1 MKTAV
6 ITGASRGIGLEFVT
20 QYLNL
25 GWKVIAGCRS
35 PGSAQQLQSLQQTY
49 GKKLV
54 VVALELSS
62 NESCQSFAAAIG
74 DSPVSLLIN
83 NAGFYGP
90 TSKLAD
96 ISDEAWLEVFHINAI
111 APIKLVDL
119 LLSNLTAAGV
129 AKVVFLSSKMGSID
143 DNSSGGS
150 YPYRSS
156 KAALNAAMKCLAI
169 ELEEFNVW
177 VASLHPGWVK
187 TEMGGPNALIDTTAS
202 VSGMRRIIEHL
213 DQQKSGSFIAFDGTL
228 IPW

>member
-20 QYLNL
+20 QYLNE

-35 PGSAQQLQSLQQTY
+35 PESVPALQALQQTHD
-49 GKKLV
+49 KNLTI
-54 VVALELSS
+54 APLELCS
-62 NESCQSFAAAIG
+62 NESRQAFAKAIG
-74 DSPVSLLIN
+74 DSPINLLIN

-90 TSKLAD
+90 TTKLGD

-111 APIKLVDL
+111 APLKLVDL
-119 LLSNLTAAGV
+119 LLSNLMSAEV
-129 AKVVFLSSKMGSID
+129 AKVVFLSSKMGSIE
-143 DNSSGGS
+143 DNTSGGS
-150 YPYRSS
+150 YPYRAS
-156 KAALNAAMKCLAI
+156 KAALNAAMKSLAI

-187 TEMGGPNALIDTTAS
+187 TAMGGPNALIDTTAS

-213 DQQKSGSFIAFDGTL
+213 DQQKTGSFIAFDGTL